1 MSKELIL
8 KLTEKLNYHS
18 YQYYVLDDPKI
29 SDFEYDKL
37 LRELEQLEI
46 QFPKYAYSQSP
57 TKRVGGTIL
66 KGFKKVS
73 HKVQMSSLSDVF
85 SIEELEQFDL
95 RVKKVLVDYEYI
107 VEKKIDGLSVSL
119 EYENG
124 LFVRGSTRGDGFIG
138 EDITN
143 NLMTINAIPLE
154 LFVKIP
160 YIEVRGEV
168 YMPQADFL
176 ELNDKQEALELK
188 VFANPRNAA
197 AGSLRQLDSKI
208 TASRNLSIFVFNIQQ
223 IVGKEILTHEQSLE
237 FLSVCGFKVSPDY
250 IKCKNIEM
258 VNKAIDLFG
267 NQRGKSDYEIDGAV
281 IKINDLEQR
290 EKLGHTSKHP
300 KWATA
305 YKYPAEKKETTI
317 EDIVIQI
324 GRTGVLTPKAVLKPV
339 LIAGSTVGYA
349 TLHNLDYINEKDI
362 RIGDQVILQKAG
374 DVIPEVV
381 KSLHDK
387 RTGKEKQFKM
397 PSICPVCQAPV
408 IREEDKAAYRCTGI
422 ECPAQQF
429 RSIVHFCSRDAM
441 NIDGLG
447 PALIDKFLQDNM
459 ISTIGDIYYLWE
471 KKEMLI
477 TLEGLGEKSVDNLL
491 KSINDSKNSNF
502 SKLLFGFGIRHIGQR
517 AAMLLEK
524 QFKSIDELMKATYED
539 MSAIHEFGEVMA
551 NSLLDFLNNP
561 QSIHLINQLKS
572 VGVNMTSKTYGS
584 NIIGVFTNKIIVL
597 TGTLPNYSRS
607 DIKKIIEELGGKV
620 SSSVSSNTD
629 YIVAGENTGSKYDKG
644 VKLGVSIIDE
654 EQFKKMIGKEN
665 ESIK

>member
-8 KLTEKLNYHS
+8 KLSKKLNYHN

-29 SDFEYDKL
+29 TDFEYDKL
-37 LRELEQLEI
+37 LRELELLEK
-46 QFPKYAYSQSP
+46 QFPEYAFLQSP
-57 TKRVGGTIL
+57 TKRVGGTVL
-66 KGFKKVS
+66 KGFKKVQ
-73 HKVQMSSLSDVF
+73 HQIQMSSLSDVF
-85 SIEELEQFDL
+85 SIEELKRFDQ
-95 RVKKVLVDYEYI
+95 RVNKVLKTYEYI

-124 LFVRGSTRGDGFIG
+124 LFVRGSTRGNGFIG

-143 NLMTINAIPLE
+143 NLMTIKAIPLE
-154 LFVKIP
+154 LFIKIP

-168 YMPQADFL
+168 YMSQADFL

-208 TASRNLSIFVFNIQQ
+208 TASRNLSIFVFNVQQ
-223 IVGKEILTHEQSLE
+223 AIGKEFITHEQSLE
-237 FLSVCGFKVSPDY
+237 FLTKCGFKVSPDY
-250 IKCKNIEM
+250 IKCKNMEE
-258 VNKAIDLFG
+258 VNETINLFG
-267 NQRGKSDYEIDGAV
+267 SKRGKSDYEIDGAV
-281 IKINDLEQR
+281 IKINDLAQR
-290 EKLGHTSKHP
+290 ERLGHTSKHP

-317 EDIVIQI
+317 KDIIIQI

-339 LIAGSTVGYA
+339 LIAGSTVSFA
-349 TLHNLDYINEKDI
+349 TLHNLDFINEKDI

-381 KSLHDK
+381 KSLHEK
-387 RTGKEKQFKM
+387 RTGKEKRFKM

-408 IREEDKAAYRCTGI
+408 IREEDKSAYRCTGI

-447 PALIDKFLQDNM
+447 PALIDKFLQDKL

-471 KKEMLI
+471 KKENLI
-477 TLEGLGEKSVDNLL
+477 NLEGLGEKSIENLL
-491 KSINDSKNSNF
+491 KSIDDSKKNNL
-502 SKLLFGFGIRHIGQR
+502 SKLLFGFGVRHIGSR
-517 AAMLLEK
+517 GAMLLEK
-524 QFKSIDELMKATYED
+524 HFSTMKELMEATYED
-539 MSAIHEFGEVMA
+539 LMAIHEFGEVMA
-551 NSLLDFLNNP
+551 NSLLEFFINP
-561 QSIHLINQLKS
+561 QSIHLINQLKG
-572 VGVNMTSKTYGS
+572 VGVNMVSRTYGT
-584 NIIGVFTNKIIVL
+584 NTDGVFTNKTIVL
-597 TGTLPNYSRS
+597 TGTLPTYSRNE
-607 DIKKIIEELGGKV
+607 IKKIIGDLGGKV
-620 SSSVSSNTD
+620 STSVSSNTD

-644 VKLGVSIIDE
+644 IKLGVPIINE
-654 EQFKKMIGKEN
+654 EKFKKIIGEDD